1 VAVREDRPKRNR
13 ITQRLEAFSD
23 IVIGFS
29 LAQLGLSLVLPP
41 HAIDLVRHPFGIAA
55 FLLTFFVVSRFWW
68 THFNIFEHYFEPTRF
83 MMFFNFAAL
92 AGLTLQ
98 VFSLQAFVHFVP
110 HGEGLTASRIYFG
123 LFVASYSMLCIMLA
137 LGIWTRRN
145 ALTPALRATGIRRVI
160 GMFFTIAGCALGD
173 IYATASHTNVIVQ
186 EGTTQTLVAVFPSTI
201 AVYTFFGWIV
211 GVVASRLIPR
221 IPALYRKAIDSRR
234 EKADA

>member
-1 VAVREDRPKRNR
+1 VAVREERHERDRV
-13 ITQRLEAFSD
+13 THRLEAFSD

-41 HAIDLVRHPFGIAA
+41 HAVDLVRHPFGIAA

-110 HGEGLTASRIYFG
+110 RGEGLTAARIYFG
-123 LFVASYSMLCIMLA
+123 LFVASYTMLSVMLA

-145 ALTPALRATGIRRVI
+145 ALSSALRATGIRRAI
-160 GMFFTIAGCALGD
+160 GMSFTVAGCALGD
-173 IYATASHTNVIVQ
+173 IFATADHTNVVVS
-186 EGTTQTLVAVFPSTI
+186 EGTTTTLVAVFPSTI
-201 AVYTFFGWIV
+201 AVYTFFGWV
-211 GVVASRLIPR
+211 AGVVASRLIPR
-221 IPALYRKAIDSRR
+221 IPDLYRKATGARK